1 MKSEVKKIMNFVA
14 TVRIKVLAKSFE
26 YSKDGKKTYN
36 KLTIMNGTDAGSVF
50 VSDEL
55 FRDVDAGH
63 DYDVHAQYKEGVSDH
78 GKYAMFT
85 LTSIINEVGDF
96 GQTPK
101 VAEKK

>member
-1 MKSEVKKIMNFVA
+1 MNFVA
-14 TVRIKVLAKSFE
+14 TVTIKVLAKNVEFSR
-26 YSKDGKKTYN
+26 DGKKTYN
-36 KLTIMNGTDAGSVF
+36 KLTIMNGTDAGSVY

-55 FRDVDAGH
+55 FRDVEIGH
-63 DYDVHAQYKEGVSDH
+63 DYDVNAVYKEGVSDR

-85 LTSIINEVGDF
+85 LMSIQNEVGDF